1 MNIDDLGNRF
11 VLVILIKFTENL
23 QSTIFDRK
31 YSIKKGEAMN
41 QAQIIEIEPE
51 SEIAPEPVIDSLAT
65 IRNMVSACIQCGTCT
80 GSCPSAFA
88 MDLTPRQ
95 LWYNVLMGEK
105 ETIFHS
111 KTFSL
116 CSACYCCTLRCP
128 RGLPL
133 TETMSSLKQ
142 IAAKENLAPYKKNI
156 RFYKSFMESVRRHG
170 RVREMEFMTLY
181 FLSMKNPFMPLQFA
195 PLGMKLMG
203 KGKVSFEIPSK
214 GNGALESIF
223 RKVEELEQ
231 NS

>member
-1 MNIDDLGNRF
+1 MIVDLRNRF
-11 VLVILIKFTENL
+11 KPMQNGKIHSIDNR
-23 QSTIFDRK
+23 QSSKRK
-31 YSIKKGEAMN
+31 GDAMD
-41 QAQIIEIEPE
+41 QAQMIEIEPE
-51 SEIAPEPVIDSLAT
+51 SEIAPEPVTDSLAK
-65 IRNMVSACIQCGTCT
+65 IRDMVSACIQCGTCT
-80 GSCPSAFA
+80 GSCPNAFA

-116 CSACYCCTLRCP
+116 CSTCYYCTLRCP

-133 TETMSSLKQ
+133 TETMSALKQ
-142 IAAKENLAPYKKNI
+142 IAAKENLAPYKKSI

-170 RVREMEFMTLY
+170 RAREMEFMTLY
-181 FLSMKNPFMPLQFA
+181 FLSLKSLFMPLQFA

-203 KGKVSFEIPSK
+203 KGKISFEIPSK
-214 GNGALESIF
+214 GNGELEAIF
-223 RKVEELEQ
+223 HKVEALEQ